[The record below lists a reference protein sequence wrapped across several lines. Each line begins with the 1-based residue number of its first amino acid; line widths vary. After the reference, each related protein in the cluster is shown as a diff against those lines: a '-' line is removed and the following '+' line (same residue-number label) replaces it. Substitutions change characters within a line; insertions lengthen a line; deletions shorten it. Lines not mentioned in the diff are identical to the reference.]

1 MLELMPKDNPA
12 YNAQRCEV
20 SIARTKIDKLQDTYE
35 KRLADVT
42 SQENTRNHWPIK
54 SAL

>member
-1 MLELMPKDNPA
+1 MKLQENNK
-12 YNAQRCEV
+12 
-20 SIARTKIDKLQDTYE
+20 KKLQDTYE

-42 SQENTRNHWPIK
+42 SQENTRNSLPLR